1 MELLKMKCPHCGAN
15 VSESDTFCYQC
26 GGSLEQAEATAVKP
40 TVSEVKAIPAP
51 RPFRS
56 GVDTFRFAGFW
67 KRFAA
72 WLLDFIILTVI
83 TIPLSLIV
91 FIVPPYLST
100 FISWP
105 ISLLIGVLYYGL
117 QESSVHQATLGK
129 RALGIIVTN
138 LEGSRISFGRA
149 AGRELAKI
157 LSALILFIG
166 FLMIGFTEKKQGLHD
181 MIAGCLVIDR

>member
-1 MELLKMKCPHCGAN
+1 MELFEMKCPHCGAN
-15 VSESDTFCYQC
+15 VSDADTFCYQC
-26 GGSLEQAEATAVKP
+26 GGSLESAEATATKP
-40 TVSEVKAIPAP
+40 PVSEVKATPAP
-51 RPFRS
+51 KTIRT

-72 WLLDFIILTVI
+72 WLLDFIILTII
-83 TIPLSLIV
+83 TIPLSV
-91 FIVPPYLST
+91 TPFFVPYPLSS
-100 FISWP
+100 FISTP

-117 QESSVHQATLGK
+117 QESSAHQATLGK
-129 RALGIIVTN
+129 RALGIIVTD

-181 MIAGCLVIDR
+181 MIAECLVIDR

>member
-1 MELLKMKCPHCGAN
+1 MELFEMKCPHCGAN
-15 VSESDTFCYQC
+15 VSDADTFCYQC
-26 GGSLEQAEATAVKP
+26 GGSLDSAEDIAAKP
-40 TVSEVKAIPAP
+40 PVSEVKVTPAP
-51 RPFRS
+51 KTIKS

-72 WLLDFIILTVI
+72 WLLDAIILTII
-83 TIPLSLIV
+83 TLPLSLII

-100 FISWP
+100 FISSP
-105 ISLLIGVLYYGL
+105 ISLLIGILYYGL
-117 QESSVHQATLGK
+117 QESSEHQATLGK
-129 RALGIIVTN
+129 RALGIIVTD

-157 LSALILFIG
+157 LSALILLIG
-166 FLMIGFTEKKQGLHD
+166 YLMIGFTEKKQGLHD